1 MTYQLQSS
9 STGVKRIEVWVRFQQ
24 EGWHNWP
31 EAPRERMYLRHSHR
45 HMFWYEVRV
54 VMTWSERDRGL
65 EFHDL
70 LEFCREQVRGTDLGA
85 NSCEMLAEALG
96 RTVLRWLDIDQSLGT
111 REVIVT
117 VSEDNECGAT
127 IVLQ

>member
-1 MTYQLQSS
+1 MNEDGPVQMT
-9 STGVKRIEVWVRFQQ
+9 EVWVRFQR

-31 EAPRERMYLRHSHR
+31 DAPESRAYLRASHR

-54 VMTWSERDRGL
+54 NISGLGLNRSL

-70 LEFCREQVRGTDLGA
+70 LDYCRNMTEGPKLGA
-85 NSCEMLAEALG
+85 NSCEMLAAGLAHS
-96 RTVLRWLDIDQSLGT
+96 VHQWLQNT
-111 REVIVT
+111 RVDAVGVIVT

-127 IVLQ
+127 VAIM